1 MKKWFLLLAVVCFGL
16 LGRDREAEYHA
27 VPYNSIRDHV
37 PCRILH
43 KRPEKRGPVDI
54 ARDPLIQTK
63 ILTIT
68 ADEMEWNHE
77 TGEIQLRGNV
87 RVKFPSPR

>member
-1 MKKWFLLLAVVCFGL
+1 MKKWPILLVVLCLALVGQ
-16 LGRDREAEYHA
+16 DREAEYHL
-27 VPYNSIRDHV
+27 VPYKSIRDRV
-37 PCRILH
+37 PYRIVH

-54 ARDPLIQTK
+54 ASDPLIQTEL
-63 ILTIT
+63 LTIT

-87 RVKFPSPR
+87 RVKLPSRY

>member
-1 MKKWFLLLAVVCFGL
+1 MRNWPILLVVLCFAL
-16 LGRDREAEYHA
+16 LGQDREAEYHA

-37 PCRILH
+37 PYRILH
-43 KRPEKRGPVDI
+43 KRPETRGPVDI
-54 ARDPLIQTK
+54 ARDPLIQTT